1 MTVLEIRKYGD
12 PILRERARTV
22 TVFDEKLARLAAD
35 MMATMEAANGV
46 GLAGN
51 QVGVLERVFV
61 ADMAGFELS
70 GKKIAV
76 VNPEIVFRSPEES
89 VEEEGCLSVP
99 GVYAEVRRPKKIRL
113 AGQNLKGEKMELE
126 AEDMAARVFC
136 HETDHL
142 NGVLFIDHLTAL
154 ERDLLK
160 GKLSELRKKAA
171 AL

>member
-1 MTVLEIRKYGD
+1 MVLEIRKYGD
-12 PILRERARTV
+12 PVLRQRAETV

-51 QVGVLERVFV
+51 QVGELKQIFV
-61 ADMAGFELS
+61 ADTASFELT

-76 VNPEIVFRSPEES
+76 VNPEIVFRSSDEV
-89 VEEEGCLSVP
+89 VEEEGCLSIP
-99 GVYAEVRRPKKIRL
+99 GVYAEVRRPKKIKL
-113 AGQNLKGEKMELE
+113 AGRNLKGEKMELD
-126 AEDMAARVFC
+126 AEEMIARVFC

-142 NGVLFIDHLTAL
+142 NGVLFIDHLSAL

-160 GKLSELRKKAA
+160 GKLSELKKKAV
-171 AL
+171 L

>member
-1 MTVLEIRKYGD
+1 MVLEIRKYGD
-12 PILRERARTV
+12 PALRERAQTV
-22 TVFDEKLARLAAD
+22 TVFDDELARLAAD
-35 MMATMEAANGV
+35 MTATMEAANGV

-51 QVGVLERVFV
+51 QVGVLQRIFV
-61 ADMAGFELS
+61 ADTASFELS

-76 VNPEIVFRSPEES
+76 VNPEIVFRSSEEAI
-89 VEEEGCLSVP
+89 EEEGCLSLP
-99 GVYAEVRRPKKIRL
+99 GLYAEVRRPKKIKL
-113 AGQNLKGEKMELE
+113 AGQNLKGEKMELD
-126 AEDMAARVFC
+126 AEDMVARIFC

>member
-1 MTVLEIRKYGD
+1 MVLEILKYGD
-12 PILRERARTV
+12 PVLREKAQPV

-35 MMATMEAANGV
+35 MTATMEAANGV

-51 QVGVLERVFV
+51 QVGVLLRIFV
-61 ADMAGFELS
+61 ADTTAFELS
-70 GKKIAV
+70 GKKLAV
-76 VNPEIVFRSPEES
+76 INSEIVFRSSEEL
-89 VEEEGCLSVP
+89 VEEEGCLSIP
-99 GVYAEVRRPKKIRL
+99 GAYAEVRRPKKIKL
-113 AGQNLKGEKMELE
+113 VGQNLNGEKMELD
-126 AEDMAARVFC
+126 AEDMVARVFC

-142 NGVLFIDHLTAL
+142 NGVLFIDHLSAL

>member
-1 MTVLEIRKYGD
+1 MVLEIRKYGA
-12 PILRERARTV
+12 PVLRQRAETV

-51 QVGVLERVFV
+51 QVGILERIFV
-61 ADMAGFELS
+61 ADTASFELS

-76 VNPEIVFRSPEES
+76 VNPEIVFRSSEE
-89 VEEEGCLSVP
+89 VIGEEGCLSIP
-99 GVYAEVRRPKKIRL
+99 GLYADVRRPKKIKL
-113 AGQNLKGEKMELE
+113 AGQNLKGEKMELD
-126 AEDMAARVFC
+126 AEDMIARVFC

-142 NGVLFIDHLTAL
+142 NGVLFVDHLSAL

-160 GKLSELRKKAA
+160 GKLSELKKKAA
-171 AL
+171 L

>member
-1 MTVLEIRKYGD
+1 MVLEVRKYGD
-12 PILRERARTV
+12 PVLRQRAETV

-51 QVGVLERVFV
+51 QVGVLKRIFV
-61 ADMAGFELS
+61 ADTASFELT

-76 VNPEIVFRSPEES
+76 VNPEIVFRSSDEV
-89 VEEEGCLSVP
+89 VEEEGCLSIP
-99 GVYAEVRRPKKIRL
+99 GVYAEVRRPKKIKL
-113 AGQNLKGEKMELE
+113 AGQNLKGEKMELD
-126 AEDMAARVFC
+126 AEEMIARVFC

-142 NGVLFIDHLTAL
+142 NGVLFIDHLSAL

-160 GKLSELRKKAA
+160 GKLSELKKKAA
-171 AL
+171 L

>member
-1 MTVLEIRKYGD
+1 MVLEIRKYGD
-12 PILRERARTV
+12 PVLRQRAETV

-51 QVGVLERVFV
+51 QVGVLKQIFV
-61 ADMAGFELS
+61 ADTASFELT

-76 VNPEIVFRSPEES
+76 VNPEIVFRSSDEI
-89 VEEEGCLSVP
+89 VEEEGCLSIP
-99 GVYAEVRRPKKIRL
+99 GVYAEVRRPKKIKL
-113 AGQNLKGEKMELE
+113 AGRNLKGEKMELE
-126 AEDMAARVFC
+126 AEEMIARVFC

-142 NGVLFIDHLTAL
+142 NGVLFIDHLSAL

-160 GKLSELRKKAA
+160 GKLSELKKKAA
-171 AL
+171 L